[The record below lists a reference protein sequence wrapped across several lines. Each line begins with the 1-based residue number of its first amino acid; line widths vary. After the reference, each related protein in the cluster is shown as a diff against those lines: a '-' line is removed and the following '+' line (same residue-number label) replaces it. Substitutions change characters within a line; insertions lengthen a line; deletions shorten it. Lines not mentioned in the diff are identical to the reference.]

1 MSTYQVRS
9 LEEAD
14 QIIREH
20 ERKTKTTYALL
31 RSTKNFGCVDVP
43 GEDAGARH
51 RGEGGQ
57 DIVGRGV
64 RTLWYG
70 RAGGQQWQDT
80 MVREG
85 RRTQGVG
92 HHGKGGQEGTRAG
105 HLGEEG

>member
-43 GEDAGARH
+43 GEDLQDTDEAGAGAAGGTDH
-51 RGEGGQ
+51 QGWKVVMGQ
-57 DIVGRGV
+57 DMTGHQG
-64 RTLWYG
+64 YNSP
-70 RAGGQQWQDT
+70 
-80 MVREG
+80 
-85 RRTQGVG
+85 RRTGPQRWKVAVG
-92 HHGKGGQEGTRAG
+92 GTR
-105 HLGEEG
+105 

>member
-43 GEDAGARH
+43 GETLSFPKLHQKVFCRYLGRKAYV
-51 RGEGGQ
+51 
-57 DIVGRGV
+57 DITADSVM
-64 RTLWYG
+64 RTKL
-70 RAGGQQWQDT
+70 
-80 MVREG
+80 
-85 RRTQGVG
+85 
-92 HHGKGGQEGTRAG
+92 
-105 HLGEEG
+105 